1 METLRFR
8 TTLKCNG
15 CVATVKPGLDS
26 IIGLTKWEVDLE
38 SPQKIL
44 TVEATTAEPGEEILN
59 IFRKNGF
66 EAERI

>member
-15 CVATVKPGLDS
+15 CIATVKPGLDS
-26 IIGLTKWEVDLE
+26 ITGLTRWEVDLA

-44 TVEATTAEPGEEILN
+44 TAEATTAESGEEILN
-59 IFRKNGF
+59 VFRENGF